1 MEIQFCGADKTVTG
15 SSHLIRLKNGK
26 QILLDCGL
34 YQGGGK
40 EMFDFNTQWFFKPSS
55 IDILVLSHA
64 HIDHSGKIPKLVKDG
79 FRGKIYCTSA
89 TRDLCAIMLLDSAK
103 IQESDAKSAQKR
115 GNLAAKPLYDEF
127 DVKNALKLFRTVGYD
142 KWFYA
147 DEAIKV
153 LFKDAGHILGSASIT
168 LDIMEGGKQTI
179 LGFTGDIGRWDRP
192 ILKDPEPMPECEFLI
207 SESTYGGI
215 THEDT
220 PQETGKLLKAIT
232 DTCIKNKGKLLIP
245 AFSIGRTQEILYKLD
260 QLYISRQLPEVPV
273 YLDSPLSMNATEIY
287 KMHYECMDE
296 DIEQFLKSDDN
307 PFGWKHLHY
316 ITDKFESKLLNEKQE
331 PCVII
336 SASGMAEAGRI
347 KHHIFHNIE
356 DAKNTILIVGYCAKG
371 TLGEKLVQK
380 PEFVKIFGI
389 EKKVNAQIEIIG
401 SMSAHADDIE
411 IRKFLANQKLAK
423 KIFLVHGDEKRQ
435 LRLKENLL
443 NNGFGEIY
451 IPSIGEIVTL

>member
-1 MEIQFCGADKTVTG
+1 
-15 SSHLIRLKNGK
+15 
-26 QILLDCGL
+26 
-34 YQGGGK
+34 
-40 EMFDFNTQWFFKPSS
+40 
-55 IDILVLSHA
+55 
-64 HIDHSGKIPKLVKDG
+64 
-79 FRGKIYCTSA
+79 
-89 TRDLCAIMLLDSAK
+89 
-103 IQESDAKSAQKR
+103 
-115 GNLAAKPLYDEF
+115 
-127 DVKNALKLFRTVGYD
+127 
-142 KWFYA
+142 
-147 DEAIKV
+147 
-153 LFKDAGHILGSASIT
+153 
-168 LDIMEGGKQTI
+168 
-179 LGFTGDIGRWDRP
+179 
-192 ILKDPEPMPECEFLI
+192 
-207 SESTYGGI
+207 
-215 THEDT
+215 
-220 PQETGKLLKAIT
+220 
-232 DTCIKNKGKLLIP
+232 
-245 AFSIGRTQEILYKLD
+245 
-260 QLYISRQLPEVPV
+260 
-273 YLDSPLSMNATEIY
+273 
-287 KMHYECMDE
+287 E